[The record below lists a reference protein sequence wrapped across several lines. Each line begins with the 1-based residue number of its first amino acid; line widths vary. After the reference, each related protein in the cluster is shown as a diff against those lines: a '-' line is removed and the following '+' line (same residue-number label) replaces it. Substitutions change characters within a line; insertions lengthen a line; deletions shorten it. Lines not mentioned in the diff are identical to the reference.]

1 MARDEDGPEWDR
13 LNQDEKVTDEQWD
26 SIMSGYSDFDAVNS
40 EVSASETADYLA
52 EQDGWTAP
60 PAPKIGI
67 RSARPGLVV
76 SAAAFLLGIIG
87 LVLTALFFRSA
98 PGLVTA
104 FFIVCAA
111 GGAVALIL
119 FLPQSRTDRYDDGA
133 QV

>member
-1 MARDEDGPEWDR
+1 MARDQHEPEWDQ
-13 LNQDEKVTDEQWD
+13 LNPDEKITDEQWD
-26 SIMSGYSDFDAVNS
+26 SVMSGYSDFDAVNS
-40 EVSASETADYLA
+40 EVSASETADFLA

-67 RSARPGLVV
+67 RTARPGLVL
-76 SAAAFLLGIIG
+76 SAAAFLIGIIG
-87 LVLTALFFRSA
+87 LVFTALFFRSA

-119 FLPQSRTDRYDDGA
+119 FLPHSRTDNFDDGA